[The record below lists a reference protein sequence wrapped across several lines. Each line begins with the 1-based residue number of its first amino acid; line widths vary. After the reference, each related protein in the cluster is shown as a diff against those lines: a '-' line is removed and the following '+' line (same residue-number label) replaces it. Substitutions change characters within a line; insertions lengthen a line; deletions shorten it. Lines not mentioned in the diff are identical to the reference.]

1 MSLTARRTD
10 RAPFDERVAW
20 VLRVNRTLGADGR
33 WTRAKRFAAA
43 FHGGSWG
50 RLLSESSV
58 SRWETGGSR
67 PSRAAISRYEEILEL
82 DPGEITA
89 TVDTIRRYVGTPGAP
104 AGAGTTSDQDAA
116 ATAELDTLLDRVLS
130 GGIMTGARWDRLS
143 TLVTAAP
150 HLVIAPRSARQG
162 ITERLVSEMIIAH
175 GRPWR
180 QRFEA
185 LNRLF
190 GHETLGR
197 EAVAACAALA
207 ADRENQIFIETVG
220 ALDGSRHP
228 DASAHVIAQLH
239 DPTNDRALRGALL
252 ACLRKV
258 RFGHFTPGQRRVL
271 VPRIGDLM
279 RDPLFH
285 ADAVPVAAVLNP
297 RAGVPFAGL
306 DGVAALDPTVG
317 PETAPAL
324 AHPVPHGAA
333 AVIRRVFDATVAGL
347 PREAQSDARDAT
359 LLTLIGEILLHPAS
373 DRRLYAAMLVA
384 STPYGTP
391 LAAALA
397 AELRPTAADRVELN
411 VRLLAGLRVLGGQ
424 AERPTVERLVTA
436 ARLPRSVVDAA
447 AFAIGHL
454 RGTSDR
460 GFWEAAL
467 RHHAHRWRARRDPPS
482 AAALTGIVY
491 SLGIAGQR
499 RILADV
505 RDDPESPAP
514 SRTAARWWL
523 NLPGHVYD
531 SSRL

>member
-1 MSLTARRTD
+1 MGIQMSLTARRTD
-10 RAPFDERVAW
+10 RVFFDERVAW
-20 VLRVNRTLGADGR
+20 MLRVNRTLGADGR
-33 WTRAKRFAAA
+33 WVRAKRFAAA
-43 FHGGSWG
+43 FHGGSWE
-50 RLLSESSV
+50 RLVSESSV

-89 TVDTIRRYVGTPGAP
+89 TVDTIRRYVDTPGSPGAAP
-104 AGAGTTSDQDAA
+104 TGAADGA
-116 ATAELDTLLDRVLS
+116 ATAELDALLDRALS
-130 GGIMTGARWDRLS
+130 REIMTGAGWDRLS
-143 TLVTAAP
+143 ALVTAAP
-150 HLVIAPRSARQG
+150 HLVIAPRSARESVTQ
-162 ITERLVSEMIIAH
+162 RLVSEMIIAH

-197 EAVAACAALA
+197 EAVAACAALG

-228 DASAHVIAQLH
+228 DASAHVLAQLH

-258 RFGHFTPGQRRVL
+258 RFGHFTPGQRRML
-271 VPRIGDLM
+271 VPRIRDLL

-285 ADAVPVAAVLNP
+285 ADAVPVAAALQ
-297 RAGVPFAGL
+297 AGV
-306 DGVAALDPTVG
+306 GVPLGG
-317 PETAPAL
+317 PQVAPAL
-324 AHPVPHGAA
+324 PHPVPPVTATVA
-333 AVIRRVFDATVAGL
+333 RRVFDATTARL
-347 PREAQSDARDAT
+347 PREPQSDCRDAT

-384 STPYGTP
+384 STPYGP
-391 LAAALA
+391 SLAAALA
-397 AELRPTAADRVELN
+397 AEVVPTAADRVELN

-454 RGTSDR
+454 RGTSER

-467 RHHAHRWRARRDPPS
+467 RHHARRWRARRDAPS

-499 RILADV
+499 QILAAV
-505 RDDPESPAP
+505 RDDPGSPEP
-514 SRTAARWWL
+514 SRAAARWWL